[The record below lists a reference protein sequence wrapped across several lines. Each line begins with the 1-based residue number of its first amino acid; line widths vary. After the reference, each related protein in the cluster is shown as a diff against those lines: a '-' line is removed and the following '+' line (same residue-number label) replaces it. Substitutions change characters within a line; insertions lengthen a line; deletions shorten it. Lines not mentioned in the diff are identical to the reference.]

1 MSNAIPLT
9 NDLLKG
15 VMTDAIVK
23 RGYITDLDTATTPGV
38 YTVEPSRF
46 AEGVTLGIPTSY
58 RYGTLLVLGNEMFIT
73 QIYIPHQSDTV
84 SQYVEMSNYTSDLA
98 LRVRYE
104 GVWTKWRLITAHI
117 S

>member
-1 MSNAIPLT
+1 MSKATVLT

-15 VMTDAIVK
+15 VMTDALVR
-23 RGYITDLDTATTPGV
+23 RGSVTDIDTTTTPGV

-46 AEGVTLGIPTSY
+46 SKGVVFGIPSTY

-73 QIYIPHQSDTV
+73 QIYIPHQSYTV

-104 GVWTKWRLITAHI
+104 GVWTKWRLITAHT